1 MEILLENDNYRLIK
15 TIRNKFGSYEIE
27 YCNGCFGWCLA
38 FKVNSLPVAYSLFK
52 RLTNCSIRLNVNDI
66 LEG

>member
-27 YCNGCFGWCLA
+27 YNNSCFGWCLA
-38 FKVNSLPVAYSLFK
+38 FKVNSLPVAYALFK
-52 RLTNCSIRLNVNDI
+52 KLTEGFIRLNVDDI
-66 LEG
+66 LED

>member
-38 FKVNSLPVAYSLFK
+38 FKVNSLPVAYALFK
-52 RLTNCSIRLNVNDI
+52 GLTDGSIRLNVDDM